1 MKDESFAR
9 SFPITGSIVEALL
22 LLTLDFAWIFDQ
34 ASRCQT
40 VEFGLSNCNLQLS
53 VIPFFNIFKCCLDQ
67 SKNIFFVNMSLHY
80 CDLDFHLEW
89 CHD

>member
-1 MKDESFAR
+1 MEDESFAR

-53 VIPFFNIFKCCLDQ
+53 VVIPFFNIFECSLDQ
-67 SKNIFFVNMSLHY
+67 SKNIFL
-80 CDLDFHLEW
+80 LT
-89 CHD
+89 